1 MKCCVTSA
9 RYDSFDVIRENQ
21 WLLEIPPEERKARI
35 KEECAFISWVT
46 GEKVI
51 SIGDLSGGYIELYI
65 TESGKLVI
73 DTNIVGNTAEEAI
86 NNIVKN
92 KLGRSVFSLKGYK
105 IDNNTLFNYKFDTT
119 EKNL

>member
-21 WLLEIPPEERKARI
+21 WLLEIPPEERKASI

-92 KLGRSVFSLKGYK
+92 KLGRSVFSLNGYK